1 MDEVRLPLRHGTPA
15 SAARRTTE
23 DALEAWNLTELTD
36 DASLV
41 ATELV
46 QNVTQHTDDGGELRL
61 ERHDDRV
68 IIEVTDTSSESPQ
81 VRASAHR
88 TPGGRGM
95 ALVAAVA
102 LRWGT
107 RPAVWAGQVGKVV
120 WAELAKRL
128 AP

>member
-1 MDEVRLPLRHGTPA
+1 MDEVRLPLTHET
-15 SAARRTTE
+15 SSSSARRTTE
-23 DALEAWNLTELTD
+23 SALEAWNLTDLTD

-61 ERHDDRV
+61 ERHEDS
-68 IIEVTDTSSESPQ
+68 ILIEVTDSSTELPSELAPKSH
-81 VRASAHR
+81 A
-88 TPGGRGM
+88 PGGRGV

-102 LRWGT
+102 IRWGT
-107 RPAVWAGQVGKVV
+107 RPAVWAGKAGKVV

-128 AP
+128 NP